1 MSETT
6 VIVGAGHA
14 GGETAVALRMAGY
27 SDRIVLIGDESLPP
41 YSRPPLSKAYLAGKA
56 EAEDLLLRN
65 TEWYANQRIAIRTGA
80 LVTAVEPADHRV
92 LLDDGDELTY
102 DHLVLAT
109 GGEPR
114 RITGLDL
121 DRARNLHTLRGVDD
135 AARLRSALTTGV
147 RLVVVG
153 AGYIGLEIAAAA
165 RQSGAIV
172 TVIEAAPRVLARV
185 ASPPVSEFF
194 QRVHREAGVNVL
206 LGTTV
211 DGFGTDDAGDI
222 TAVHVAGRPPIPAD
236 LVLAGIGI
244 TPRTRLAEEAGL
256 NVSDGIVVDE
266 HMRTS
271 APDVYAVG
279 DVARHPCPQHGGLR
293 RVESVPNASEQAR
306 CAAATITGAPIPY
319 RALPWFWSDQYDVK
333 LQSVGL
339 AAGHDH
345 LVVRGSPLAGSQLTV
360 LYLRGQ
366 TIIAADVIGSA
377 ADFAAAKRLIAAGTP
392 TDRHLLADPS
402 VPLKSFAQRPR

>member
-222 TAVHVAGRPPIPAD
+222 TAAHVAGQPPIPAD

-339 AAGHDH
+339 AADHDH
-345 LVVRGSPLAGSQLTV
+345 LVVRGNPLAGSQLTV

-392 TDRHLLADPS
+392 TDRHLLADPA

>member
-6 VIVGAGHA
+6 VIVGAGQA

-27 SDRIVLIGDESLPP
+27 EGHIVLIGDESLPP

-65 TEWYANQRIAIRTGA
+65 AEWYANQRIAIRTGT

-92 LLDDGDELTY
+92 LLDDGDELSY

-114 RITGLDL
+114 RITGPGI
-121 DRARNLHTLRGVDD
+121 DRARNVHTVRGLDD

-147 RLVVVG
+147 RLVVIG
-153 AGYIGLEIAAAA
+153 AGYIGLEIAATA

-185 ASPPVSEFF
+185 TSPPVSEFF
-194 QRVHREAGVNVL
+194 QRVHREAGVTIL

-211 DGFGTDDAGDI
+211 EGFGTDNAGDI
-222 TAVHVAGRPPIPAD
+222 TAVHVAGQPSLPAD
-236 LVLAGIGI
+236 LVLIGIGI
-244 TPRTRLAEEAGL
+244 TPRTRLAEDAGL
-256 NVSDGIVVDE
+256 KVSDGIVVDE

-271 APDVYAVG
+271 APDIYAVG

-306 CAAATITGAPIPY
+306 CVAATITGAPLPY
-319 RALPWFWSDQYDVK
+319 RALPWFWSNQYDVK

-345 LVVRGSPLAGSQLTV
+345 LVVRGNPFAGSQLTL

-366 TIIAADVIGSA
+366 TIIAADVIGNA

-392 TDRHLLADPS
+392 TERRLLADPA

>member
-27 SDRIVLIGDESLPP
+27 EGRIVLIGDESLPP

-56 EAEDLLLRN
+56 EALLLRN
-65 TEWYANQRIAIRTGA
+65 AEWYANQRIAIRTGT

-92 LLDDGDELTY
+92 LLDDGDAITY

-114 RITGLDL
+114 RITGPDL
-121 DRARNLHTLRGVDD
+121 DRARNLHTLRGLDD

-147 RLVVVG
+147 RLVVIG
-153 AGYIGLEIAAAA
+153 AGYIGLEIAATA

-185 ASPPVSEFF
+185 TSPPVSEFF
-194 QRVHREAGVNVL
+194 QRVHREAGVNIL

-222 TAVHVAGRPPIPAD
+222 TAVHVAGQPPIPAD
-236 LVLAGIGI
+236 LVLVGIGI
-244 TPRTRLAEEAGL
+244 TPRTRLAQDAGL

-266 HMRTS
+266 HMQTS
-271 APDVYAVG
+271 APDIYAVG

-306 CAAATITGAPIPY
+306 CVAATIIGAPMPY

-339 AAGHDH
+339 AASHDH
-345 LVVRGSPLAGSQLTV
+345 VVVRGNPLAGSQLTV
-360 LYLRGQ
+360 LYLRGPK
-366 TIIAADVIGSA
+366 IIAADVIGSA
-377 ADFAAAKRLIAAGTP
+377 ADFAAAKRLIAAGTL
-392 TDRHLLADPS
+392 TDRHLLADPA